1 MHKKFHLQVL
11 KRIKLSVNVPHASKL
26 QGEYALYQGKIT
38 GNKSNPQDC
47 CK

>member
-11 KRIKLSVNVPHASKL
+11 KRIKLSVKVPNASQL
-26 QGEYALYQGKIT
+26 RGEYALYLGKIID
-38 GNKSNPQDC
+38 NKSNPQDR

>member
-1 MHKKFHLQVL
+1 MHEKFHLQVL
-11 KRIKLSVNVPHASKL
+11 KRIKLSVNVPHASQL
-26 QGEYALYQGKIT
+26 RGEYALYQGKIT